1 MEVKASVKHLR
12 LSPTKTRLVIDNIR
26 GKKAVQAVD
35 ILRLANQ
42 KPAKYV
48 LKVLESAIANAVN
61 NFSIKEDT
69 LIVKSVMADG
79 GPVLKR
85 MFPRAHGRADVQ
97 RKPMTHVRLVLE
109 GEIDKKAKASKKAD
123 KSDIVK
129 AEDLDVK
136 GDTKKVKDMAKS
148 TKSVEKA
155 KSGKKAFN
163 FQRKAGER

>member
-12 LSPTKTRLVIDNIR
+12 LSPTKTRLVLANIR
-26 GKKAVQAVD
+26 GKKADEAVN
-35 ILRLANQ
+35 ILRLAQ
-42 KPAKYV
+42 QRPAKYV
-48 LKVLESAIANAVN
+48 QKVLEAAIANATN
-61 NFSIKEDT
+61 NFSLLKDS
-69 LIVKSVMADG
+69 LIVKATMADG

-85 MFPRAHGRADVQ
+85 MLPRAHGRADVM
-97 RKPMTHVRLVLE
+97 RKPMTHITVILE
-109 GEIDKKAKASKKAD
+109 GEVDKKAKASKVAD

-129 AEDLDVK
+129 ASDIK

-148 TKSVEKA
+148 IKSADKA